1 MGGSEARDN
10 PWEGGG
16 QGRKDG
22 GGGGGVGKDV
32 HSKQTVARLWGP
44 CKECRAG
51 LNSDWDPEILHEP
64 MVDCRYECT
73 VHC

>member
-22 GGGGGVGKDV
+22 GGGGGGGKRRSHQADCGEAVG
-32 HSKQTVARLWGP
+32 
-44 CKECRAG
+44 
-51 LNSDWDPEILHEP
+51 P
-64 MVDCRYECT
+64 M
-73 VHC
+73 